1 MPYIKGIV
9 NLRSEV
15 IPVYSLKKKFG
26 LVDNGVSENTI
37 IIDTKNVKLALEVD
51 EVVEIGDIEPEN
63 IVPMPEI
70 ALNAQT
76 QYMPRVANVDGNLII
91 LLDVTELLSEEE
103 EAVVKQM
110 AEDMKRNNGFIPG
123 IKPGKN
129 TAEYIDAIMSRI
141 TLPGSIFLALVAI
154 MPAFAGIFGVKA
166 EFAQFFGGT
175 SLLILVGVVLDTLQ
189 QVESHLLMRHY
200 DGLLNSGRIKGRA
213 GNVAA
218 Y

>member
-1 MPYIKGIV
+1 MSDYIKPVVFKVGNEMYGVDINLVQSIEREIQVVPVPNSMPYIKDIV

-76 QYMPRVANVDGNLII
+76 QYMPRVAHVDGNLII

-110 AEDMKRNNGFIPG
+110 AEDMK
-123 IKPGKN
+123 
-129 TAEYIDAIMSRI
+129 
-141 TLPGSIFLALVAI
+141 
-154 MPAFAGIFGVKA
+154 
-166 EFAQFFGGT
+166 
-175 SLLILVGVVLDTLQ
+175 
-189 QVESHLLMRHY
+189 
-200 DGLLNSGRIKGRA
+200 
-213 GNVAA
+213 
-218 Y
+218 

>member
-1 MPYIKGIV
+1 MSDYIKPVVFKVGNEMYGVDINLVQSIEREIQVVPVPNSMPYIKGIV
-9 NLRSEV
+9 NLRGEV

-76 QYMPRVANVDGNLII
+76 QYMPRVAHVDGNLII

-110 AEDMKRNNGFIPG
+110 AEDMK
-123 IKPGKN
+123 
-129 TAEYIDAIMSRI
+129 
-141 TLPGSIFLALVAI
+141 
-154 MPAFAGIFGVKA
+154 
-166 EFAQFFGGT
+166 
-175 SLLILVGVVLDTLQ
+175 
-189 QVESHLLMRHY
+189 
-200 DGLLNSGRIKGRA
+200 
-213 GNVAA
+213 
-218 Y
+218 